1 MKKKNRMAVIYGPMD
16 MKVIDS
22 EIDDPKPG
30 QVQIEIKAALTC
42 GTDVKIYKRG
52 YPFLTPPFPTGH
64 EYAGIVTEVG
74 EGVDPSL
81 IGKKVVTSNGRRLP
95 FLLLLQTR
103 QGQPLRGHGRGL

>member
-52 YPFLTPPFPTGH
+52 YPFLTPPFPT
-64 EYAGIVTEVG
+64 
-74 EGVDPSL
+74 
-81 IGKKVVTSNGRRLP
+81 
-95 FLLLLQTR
+95 
-103 QGQPLRGHGRGL
+103 